1 METCGRIHESVS
13 CRIKIRGL
21 NMGNKAKYKPPDLT
35 VVLSVVDCL
44 TSSVGWY
51 DNDVTDVDWDII
63 DSEKTM

>member
-1 METCGRIHESVS
+1 
-13 CRIKIRGL
+13 
-21 NMGNKAKYKPPDLT
+21 MGNKAKYKTPDLT

-51 DNDVTDVDWDII
+51 DNDVTDFDWDTV

>member
-1 METCGRIHESVS
+1 
-13 CRIKIRGL
+13 
-21 NMGNKAKYKPPDLT
+21 MGNKAKYKTPDLT

-63 DSEKTM
+63 DSEKQCEGEQNNEIFR